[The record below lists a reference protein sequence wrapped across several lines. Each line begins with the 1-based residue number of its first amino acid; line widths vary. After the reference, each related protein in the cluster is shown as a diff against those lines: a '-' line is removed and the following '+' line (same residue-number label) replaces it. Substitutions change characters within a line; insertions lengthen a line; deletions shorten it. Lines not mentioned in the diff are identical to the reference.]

1 MSRNFFSRDGLGVFP
16 RTCIAVAAA
25 SLIWLPSATFAQDR
39 AGVSVA
45 QIAGP
50 NIQHQLQHVLNHAVS
65 HSQPNPGAALL
76 AISTLKGKDEGA
88 QTVTA
93 LVVGTHSQ
101 SDNAAVFR
109 NTPFGIAS
117 ITKIMVAALSFIY
130 SERGLLDLDA
140 PVLSLAGDDDWLLK
154 HISNPE
160 FRSNLETLTLR
171 DLLAHRS
178 GLPDYWEGEAF
189 LAKWRE
195 AKDKKWNPSELI
207 GWAGR
212 QAPDCAPRS
221 CFNYS
226 DTNYV
231 IVGLALERLAGRKLH
246 EQLRKEIFK
255 PLQMGCSWMFFE
267 EPAPQGCA
275 EPTHSYEGDLD
286 VTDNRMQSADWS
298 GGGVYST
305 LEDQLKLLRGIF
317 DGELISRESLADM
330 QRWGES
336 DLGEEIVY
344 GLGLYKA
351 KAGPGMTLIGHT
363 GIHNAFSFLWVEQ
376 DVLITGSLN
385 QSNNQGLK
393 QLVFPAVR
401 VLRDGGGYV
410 EHSH

>member
-1 MSRNFFSRDGLGVFP
+1 MRRNFLSRDSFRFLL
-16 RTCIAVAAA
+16 RTGIAIA
-25 SLIWLPSATFAQDR
+25 SLVWLPSSTFAQDR

-65 HSQPNPGAALL
+65 HSKPNPGAALL
-76 AISTLKGKDEGA
+76 AISTLKAKDEGD

-117 ITKIMVAALSFIY
+117 ITKIMVAALGFIY

-140 PVLSLAGDDDWLLK
+140 PMLSLVGDDDWLLK
-154 HISNPE
+154 HVSNPE
-160 FRSNLETLTLR
+160 FRRNLETLTLR

-178 GLPDYWEGEAF
+178 GLADYWEDDAF
-189 LAKWRE
+189 LANWRKV
-195 AKDKKWNPSELI
+195 KDKKWSPTELI
-207 GWAGR
+207 DWAGK
-212 QAPDCAPRS
+212 QAPVCAPKS
-221 CFNYS
+221 CFQYS

-231 IVGLALERLAGRKLH
+231 IIGLALEQLTGRKLH
-246 EQLRKEIFK
+246 EQLRTEIFE
-255 PLQMGCSWMFFE
+255 PLQMRCSWMFFE

-275 EPTHSYEGDLD
+275 EPTHSYEGGLD

-317 DGELISRESLADM
+317 DGKLISQKSLADM
-330 QRWGES
+330 QRWRES
-336 DLGEEIVY
+336 NLGEEIVY

-351 KAGPGMTLIGHT
+351 SAGPEMTLVGHT
-363 GIHNAFSFLWVEQ
+363 GIHNAFSFLWVEAG
-376 DVLITGSLN
+376 VLITGSLN
-385 QSNNQGLK
+385 QSDNQGLAE
-393 QLVFPAVR
+393 LVYPAVR
-401 VLRDGGGYV
+401 VLREGGGYV
-410 EHSH
+410 DHSH